1 MAGLLKEGEK
11 ILKQIMK
18 SGLKQIE
25 YYYAIDLELYRTRK
39 DIHSDVYGTH
49 AGGKNYLVQE
59 FEGVVVSDDMFGS
72 DAGYSGNFEEGF
84 LYTSNNEPRVDDIIK
99 IISDDNKQRRFKII
113 VRESIGT
120 QTEVINRFKLSNL
133 GD

>member
-18 SGLKQIE
+18 SGMKAIE
-25 YYYAIDLELYRTRK
+25 YYYAIDLEIYRVNR
-39 DIHSDVYGTH
+39 SVEQDVYGTH
-49 AGGKNYLVQE
+49 AGGKSYLVKQ

-72 DAGYSGNFEEGF
+72 DSGYSGNFDEGF
-84 LYTSNNEPRVDDIIK
+84 LYTSDTEPKVDDIIK
-99 IISDDNKQRRFKII
+99 ILSDDNKQRRFKII
-113 VRESIGT
+113 ASESIGT
-120 QTEVINRFKLSNL
+120 QTEIIQRYKLSNL